1 MLLSLKFKKE
11 HNVHADSKGSW
22 EDISLAIVFG
32 KEIPNQEIVLVWV
45 ALFHGIVTFC
55 NLCEFQA
62 FEIFTD

>member
-1 MLLSLKFKKE
+1 MLLSLKLEK
-11 HNVHADSKGSW
+11 NIMSMLTVKGHGKTF
-22 EDISLAIVFG
+22 AIVFG
-32 KEIPNQEIVLVWV
+32 KEISNQEIVLVWV